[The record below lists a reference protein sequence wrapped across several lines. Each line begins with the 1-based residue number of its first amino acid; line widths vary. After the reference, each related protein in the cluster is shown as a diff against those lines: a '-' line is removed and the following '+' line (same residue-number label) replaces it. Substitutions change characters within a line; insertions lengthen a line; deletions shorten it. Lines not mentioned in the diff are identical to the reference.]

1 MMRKK
6 NYSLIRKMRMLE
18 KSKPVD
24 NNIYTYHEFRDE
36 DGKISVAHIGV
47 KNDSLDDIEVS
58 FIVY

>member
-1 MMRKK
+1 
-6 NYSLIRKMRMLE
+6 MLE

-24 NNIYTYHEFRDE
+24 NNIYTYHEFMDE

-47 KNDSLDDIEVS
+47 KNDSLDDVEVS